1 MAKTDFRLAVLAL
14 IEEVDPAFNP
24 IKELVHLAKGG
35 QDDGIRLS
43 ATKELASYLYPKQR
57 PIDEMGKTGG
67 DLIINVVRFGELEP
81 MTVDTPRGAIT
92 IGTEL
97 PLVPLPEPV
106 EEVIDADYDTD

>member
-14 IEEVDPAFNP
+14 IEEEDPTFNP
-24 IKELVHLAKGG
+24 IKSLVRLANNG

-67 DLIINVVRFGELEP
+67 DLIINVVKFGELEAVKVETP
-81 MTVDTPRGAIT
+81 MGAIT
-92 IGTEL
+92 IGNEV
-97 PLVPLPEPV
+97 PLTPLPEP
-106 EEVIDADYDTD
+106 EVIDADYDTN